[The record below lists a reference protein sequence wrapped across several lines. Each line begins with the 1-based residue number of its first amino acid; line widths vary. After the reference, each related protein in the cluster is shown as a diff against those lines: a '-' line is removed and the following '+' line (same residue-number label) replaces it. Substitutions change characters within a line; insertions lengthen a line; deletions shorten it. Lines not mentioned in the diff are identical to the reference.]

1 MQAPGGGDQL
11 RQGPRPCTRPKGR
24 AGTASAETPVNGGK
38 TEHGRSPLIE
48 PPCATTILLL
58 LLASPL
64 LAQQR
69 GTNWKATGSHGA
81 VAAGGQGAVDAG
93 VTTLK
98 SGGNAI
104 DAAAATILALSVTDS
119 NSFCFGGEVP
129 ILVYDAKRGTWSRCW
144 SAWGPPRGWPR
155 ASTLH
160 KRAVSPAPGLRPVR
174 CLARS
179 TRC

>member
-1 MQAPGGGDQL
+1 M
-11 RQGPRPCTRPKGR
+11 R
-24 AGTASAETPVNGGK
+24 
-38 TEHGRSPLIE
+38 
-48 PPCATTILLL
+48 TTILLL
-58 LLASPL
+58 VLASPL

-93 VTTLK
+93 VATLK

-129 ILVYDAKRGTWSRCW
+129 ILVYDAKRG
-144 SAWGPPRGWPR
+144 
-155 ASTLH
+155 
-160 KRAVSPAPGLRPVR
+160 AVEAIVGLGAAPKLATREHFTAMGGIPTKGEQAGAVPAVLDAV
-174 CLARS
+174 
-179 TRC
+179 